1 VIRRAQH
8 SRRRRWAITSTCT
21 AVIVIATV
29 PVALTRNWSHSSGRH
44 VPPGSASASAPAHP
58 ASTVALIFAAALTGD
73 GGRSPSGG
81 SVREI
86 EVLDH
91 TCTNLSKPDSASC
104 VGEPI
109 PVDVQRD
116 VLATL
121 PANPPVRFVGVAA
134 QHPLGSS
141 TPLGDVVFV
150 TFGPVQITGHRAQVF
165 IQSWCGFNCV
175 QGQTFVLTDRD
186 GVWTVTG
193 TTGPAYIS

>member
-1 VIRRAQH
+1 MTERELLDLLAQGAPVARPSLADDVIRRAQH
-8 SRRRRWAITSTCT
+8 PRRRRWAITSTCT

-44 VPPGSASASAPAHP
+44 VPPGSASTSA
-58 ASTVALIFAAALTGD
+58 
-73 GGRSPSGG
+73 
-81 SVREI
+81 
-86 EVLDH
+86 
-91 TCTNLSKPDSASC
+91 
-104 VGEPI
+104 
-109 PVDVQRD
+109 
-116 VLATL
+116 L
-121 PANPPVRFVGVAA
+121 PANPPVRFVAEAA

-141 TPLGDVVFV
+141 TPLGDVVLV

-175 QGQTFVLTDRD
+175 QGQTLVLTDRD